1 MPLILVF
8 YDYWENQLRRPI
20 EESLPSKWLKKVT
33 RGPARYLLPTSIL
46 SGVSIYSS
54 IRTNSI
60 RSTYICPLSSTV
72 ATVMPVFSIL
82 AVLLDCCLLISIEKF
97 TRRGAS
103 AEASTKNM
111 TYIWIGSIALVLFI
125 SVVVQR
131 SPLLTT

>member
-20 EESLPSKWLKKVT
+20 EESLPSEWLKKAT
-33 RGPARYLLPTSIL
+33 RGPARYILPTSIL
-46 SGVSIYSS
+46 SGVSIYNSM
-54 IRTNSI
+54 RTNSI
-60 RSTYICPLSSTV
+60 RSSYICPLSSTV
-72 ATVMPVFSIL
+72 ATVMPFFSIL

-97 TRRGAS
+97 MRRGAG

-111 TYIWIGSIALVLFI
+111 TYVWIGSIALVSFL
-125 SVVVQR
+125 SVVAQR